1 MDTLQVFTDIGGALG
16 IPAMLLIFWLYI
28 MVQELRKQVDARE
41 RHFKDIED
49 RISNLEN
56 TIAKVAADTS
66 YIRGMVEMAHV
77 HKELDE

>member
-28 MVQELRKQVDARE
+28 MVQELRKQVDERE
-41 RHFKDIED
+41 RHFKDIENE
-49 RISNLEN
+49 ISDLKMNV
-56 TIAKVAADTS
+56 AKVAADTS